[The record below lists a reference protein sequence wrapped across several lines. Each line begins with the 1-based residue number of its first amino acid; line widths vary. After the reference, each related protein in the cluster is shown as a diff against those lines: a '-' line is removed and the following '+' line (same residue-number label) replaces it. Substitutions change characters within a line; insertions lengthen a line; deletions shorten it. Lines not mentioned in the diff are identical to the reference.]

1 MKKRKKNRRDIF
13 VECKD
18 FSLLFFFHILLFLFQ
33 KIGERKGEQMQ
44 DCHHFSLIFSN
55 ISPLA
60 KPPGFMRDLP
70 FYCLLYF
77 RIHRKNLRQII
88 PYYPVFSLAFGQE
101 NLSLLSFLFLLC
113 YLNFEDTIHEPNN
126 SCTRVL
132 LFLFIPFL
140 FLFSLYLKGRNQEG
154 KVLSERTLRRCKQ

>member
-1 MKKRKKNRRDIF
+1 MQGFLLAFFLPYPPISLSENRRKKGRTNARLPSFFSHFLKYLTLGKTPGIYAGF
-13 VECKD
+13 A
-18 FSLLFFFHILLFLFQ
+18 SLL
-33 KIGERKGEQMQ
+33 
-44 DCHHFSLIFSN
+44 LIV
-55 ISPLA
+55 L
-60 KPPGFMRDLP
+60 RV
-70 FYCLLYF
+70 
-77 RIHRKNLRQII
+77 HRKNLRQII

>member
-1 MKKRKKNRRDIF
+1 MH
-13 VECKD
+13 
-18 FSLLFFFHILLFLFQ
+18 FFFHIFHSLKREMGEEKGRGNARLPSFFSHFL
-33 KIGERKGEQMQ
+33 KYLTLG
-44 DCHHFSLIFSN
+44 
-55 ISPLA
+55 

-77 RIHRKNLRQII
+77 RIHRKNLKQII
-88 PYYPVFSLAFGQE
+88 PYYPVFSLAFRQE

-113 YLNFEDTIHEPNN
+113 YLNCEDTIHESNN
-126 SCTRVL
+126 PCTRVL